1 MSVHRAV
8 AALAVVGLLSLVS
21 VLPADT
27 PMKEGTSQDDKQV
40 VDSKVSPKVA
50 AAAVNFRQQLGLPF
64 PSLGTLGTRIDAAR
78 RAHDPVS
85 LANASSE
92 LAVAEKVAGKKASIT
107 STQLFNE
114 SVELARMRRK
124 EKELQALVRISNQ
137 VEVQEDNIALL
148 QNSLKLAKEDVQQKI
163 LLAAQNTEP
172 TWTPR
177 TVVVN
182 NYTTQYLDF
191 YVNGNYKVQ
200 VAPGM
205 QQTFL
210 IEHRWNPTVLTAYGD
225 SDVNTWGP
233 RYIWGQFSKY
243 TWNVN

>member
-1 MSVHRAV
+1 MSVQRTV
-8 AALAVVGLLSLVS
+8 AALALVGLLSLVS

-27 PMKEGTSQDDKQV
+27 PPKDGTPQDDKQV
-40 VDSKVSPKVA
+40 VSSNVTPKAA

-64 PSLGTLGTRIDAAR
+64 ASLGTLGARVDAAR

-85 LANASSE
+85 LANAASE

-148 QNSLKLAKEDVQQKI
+148 QNSLKLAKEDVQQKE

-172 TWTPR
+172 TGAPR
-177 TVVVN
+177 AVVVN
-182 NYTTQYLDF
+182 NYTTQYLDIS
-191 YVNGNYKVQ
+191 VNGNYKVQ

-205 QQTFL
+205 SQTFY

-233 RYIWGQFSKY
+233 RYIWGQFNKY
-243 TWNVN
+243 TWNIN